1 MEYTIV
7 NLTKES
13 IDQDS
18 QYFNEI
24 CIKIKQLLSL
34 DKHYSFSVIF
44 VSDKKIKEIN
54 KEYRNIDKITD
65 VISFASLDEALPF
78 ELTQDEI
85 ELGDIFIS
93 VAAIKRQALDYGHST
108 TREASFLFTH
118 GLLHLLGYDHIEK
131 SEEIQMFKLQDDVL
145 DDIISR

>member
-13 IDQDS
+13 IDQYS

-24 CIKIKQLLSL
+24 WTKIKQLLSL
-34 DKHYSFSVIF
+34 DKKYSFSIIF
-44 VSDKKIKEIN
+44 VSDKKIKAIN

-65 VISFASLDEALPF
+65 VISFASLDDALPF
-78 ELTQDEI
+78 ELEQEEI

-93 VAAIKRQALDYGHST
+93 IEAIKRQALEYDHSVI
-108 TREASFLFTH
+108 REASFLFTH
-118 GLLHLLGYDHIEK
+118 GLLHLLGYDHTDK
-131 SEEIQMFKLQDDVL
+131 SDEQQMFKLQDDVL